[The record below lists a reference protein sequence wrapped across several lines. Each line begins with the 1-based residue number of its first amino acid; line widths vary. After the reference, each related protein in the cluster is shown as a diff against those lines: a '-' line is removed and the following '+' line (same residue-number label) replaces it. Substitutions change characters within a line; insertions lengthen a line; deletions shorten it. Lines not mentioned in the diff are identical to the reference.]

1 MTRRRK
7 RQIIAIV
14 VLVLLLSLLTVL
26 FVNYRAT
33 RSLGFKLDT
42 GEPSAISTPEYL
54 YSFAGPETDRLER
67 PLGVLIVGNR
77 VYVTDSRR
85 SQIDVFTPEG
95 SRVAT
100 FGAGELKTPLYMA
113 RNPKSGEIWTTDR
126 RLRAIKKFTAAGKYV
141 GEFDPKLPKDQL
153 PDFDTKGLQW
163 APVALDFAP
172 DGTLYVTEL
181 LNGHRLLIF
190 APDGSFKRSVGTAG
204 IVTDPKVAPLAFQFP
219 NGVKVVD
226 EEVWVADSNNQRIQV
241 FDLAGNFLRLLPV
254 GGLPR
259 GLTPL
264 VQRSTVTTSPTPYV
278 AVVDTL
284 AHDVTIWDAEGTK
297 ADAFGELGVLEAQFS
312 YPNDI
317 DRTEDGT
324 KLFIADTANGRIQV
338 WGWPADA
345 APIPTPSTPTQWMFC
360 FAPLLLLPLLLL
372 TRRRKF
378 FATADFVLVMFET
391 NRVHLMPGS
400 RRRWL
405 IAAEDYERVSDLVQD
420 DVDLGELLQVT
431 EFSESDVRELM
442 DRLELDRLSAI
453 RLALGK
459 RSRYMCA
466 EDGETRR
473 LAKVLEIDVLSA
485 EEFEQKF
492 APRSK

>member
-1 MTRRRK
+1 VTRRRK

-26 FVNYRAT
+26 YVNFRAT
-33 RSLGFKLDT
+33 RSFGFKLDVGDAT
-42 GEPSAISTPEYL
+42 ALRTPEYL
-54 YSFAGPETDRLER
+54 YAFAGPETDRLER
-67 PLGVLIVGNR
+67 PLGVLIDGKR

-113 RNPKSGEIWTTDR
+113 KNPKTRDIWVTDR
-126 RLRAIKKFTAAGKYV
+126 RLRTIKKFKSDGKYV

-153 PDFDTKGLQW
+153 PKFDAKGIQW

-172 DGTLYVTEL
+172 DGTLYVTEI

-190 APDGSFKRSVGTAG
+190 APDGTFKRSIGTAG
-204 IVTDPKVAPLAFQFP
+204 IVTNPKVAPLAFQFP
-219 NGVKVVD
+219 NGVKVIGK
-226 EEVWVADSNNQRIQV
+226 EVWVADSNNQRIQV
-241 FDLAGNFLRLLPV
+241 FDLAGEFLRLLPV

-264 VQRSTVTTSPTPYV
+264 VQTSTETTRPTPYV

-284 AHDVTIWDAEGTK
+284 AHDVTIWDTEGTK
-297 ADAFGELGVLEAQFS
+297 AGAFGEMGVLEAQFS

-317 DRTEDGT
+317 DRTEDGS

-338 WGWPADA
+338 WGWPTEA

-378 FATADFVLVMFET
+378 FATADFVLEMFET
-391 NRVHLMPGS
+391 NRVYLMPGR

-405 IAAEDYERVSDLVQD
+405 IAAEDYERVSELVQD
-420 DVDLGELLQVT
+420 EVDLGELLQVS
-431 EFSESDVRELM
+431 EFSESDVRDLM
-442 DRLELDRLSAI
+442 ERLELDRISAI

-459 RSRYMCA
+459 RARYMCA

-473 LAKVLEIDVLSA
+473 LAKVLEIEVLSA

-492 APRSK
+492 APRGK